1 MKRKTTKLDVAWF
14 LPKRKQPFMYTTT
27 ATSGLIVA
35 LAEQTERRTPKEILP
50 LINYDQEAKALMQA
64 YIEKGFGDYSLNIR

>member
-1 MKRKTTKLDVAWF
+1 
-14 LPKRKQPFMYTTT
+14 MYTTT

-35 LAEQTERRTPKEILP
+35 LAEQTEQRTPKEILP